1 MDLFLVL
8 ELVNLLDSSDTV
20 TVDGGKFL
28 VNIKNGLPV
37 IYHPL
42 SSVVDDDVNDGR
54 DGSHSSHTPGI
65 L

>member
-1 MDLFLVL
+1 M
-8 ELVNLLDSSDTV
+8 NLLDSSDTV

-42 SSVVDDDVNDGR
+42 SSVVDDDVNDGM
-54 DGSHSSHTPGI
+54 DGSHSSRTSGI